1 MGKKIVIVGGVAA
14 GATAAAKARRVSED
28 AEITIIEK
36 GSYISYANCGLPYY
50 VGKVIPHKKD
60 IILHNKK
67 SFGSRFNT
75 NILLNTKAT
84 FIDPVTKKIV
94 VETDEGQNVIEYD
107 KLILATGGKPIIPK
121 IEGIESVDYFFVRSV
136 EDAEKIVKKIESSK
150 NALIVGGGYI
160 GIEMAE
166 ALYHADIKTTL
177 VEYEK
182 NILPAF
188 PPECSLK
195 IYDEALKCGID
206 IRTGT
211 ALVKVEKFDDK
222 IKCYFSD
229 QKELVVDF
237 LILATGV
244 TPDTELAETAGI
256 QIGELGG
263 VLVNEKMETSVI
275 DIYAAG
281 DMVEKHNLI
290 TGKNVLMPLAG
301 PANKEGRVAGCNA
314 AGGNMT
320 FKGVIGASVV
330 SFNNAVVAH
339 TGLTLKQAIDAG
351 FDADA
356 VYVENAQHAEYY
368 PNPKFI
374 FLKLIYEKKTGKIL
388 GATASGEEGVPRR
401 IDVISTA
408 IYGNLTVFDLE
419 NIDLCYSPPH
429 GSAKDVEHMAG
440 YVAANQV
447 RGEGFGITPEY
458 YLELEKG
465 EWHFQLLD
473 VRTSIEYKMYHLE
486 NSINIYVNDLR
497 NNLEKLD
504 KNTPVVVYCAVGF
517 RGYLATKILRNLG
530 YKAYNIL
537 GGIEAIK
544 RFKKIN

>member
-36 GSYISYANCGLPYY
+36 SSYISYANCGLPYY
-50 VGKVIPHKKD
+50 IGKVIPHKKD

-67 SFGSRFNT
+67 SFGTRFNT
-75 NILLNTKAT
+75 NVLLNTKAT

-94 VETDEGQNVIEYD
+94 AETDKEQQVIEYD

-121 IEGIESVDYFFVRSV
+121 IEGIENVDYFFVRSV
-136 EDAEKIVKKIESSK
+136 EDAEKIVKKIESAK

-182 NILPAF
+182 NILPVF
-188 PPECSLK
+188 PPECTLK

-229 QKELVVDF
+229 QKELIVDF

-244 TPDTELAETAGI
+244 TPDTELAETAGV

-263 VLVNEKMETSVI
+263 VLVNEKMETSVT

-320 FKGVIGASVV
+320 FKGVVGASVV

-339 TGLTLKQAIDAG
+339 TGLTLKQAVEAG
-351 FDADA
+351 FDADT

-374 FLKLIYEKKTGKIL
+374 FLKLVYEKKTGKIL
-388 GATASGEEGVPRR
+388 GATASGEEGVARR

-458 YLELEKG
+458 FLELEKG
-465 EWHFQLLD
+465 DWHFQLLD

-517 RGYLATKILRNLG
+517 RGYLATKTLRNLG
-530 YKAYNIL
+530 YKAYNVL

>member
-36 GSYISYANCGLPYY
+36 SSYISYANCGLPYY
-50 VGKVIPHKKD
+50 IGKVIPHKKD

-67 SFGSRFNT
+67 SFGTRFNT
-75 NILLNTKAT
+75 NVLLNTKAT

-94 VETDEGQNVIEYD
+94 VETDKEQQVIEYD

-121 IEGIESVDYFFVRSV
+121 IEGIENVDYFFVRSV
-136 EDAEKIVKKIESSK
+136 EDAEKIVKKIESAK

-182 NILPAF
+182 NILPVF
-188 PPECSLK
+188 PPECTLK

-229 QKELVVDF
+229 QKELIVDF

-244 TPDTELAETAGI
+244 TPDTELAETAGV

-263 VLVNEKMETSVI
+263 VLVNEKMETSVT

-320 FKGVIGASVV
+320 FKGVVGASVV

-339 TGLTLKQAIDAG
+339 TGLTLKQAVEAG
-351 FDADA
+351 FDADT

-374 FLKLIYEKKTGKIL
+374 FLKLVYEKKTGKIL
-388 GATASGEEGVPRR
+388 GATASGEEGVARR

-458 YLELEKG
+458 FLELEKG
-465 EWHFQLLD
+465 DWHFQLLD

-517 RGYLATKILRNLG
+517 RGYLATKTLRNLG
-530 YKAYNIL
+530 YKAYNVL